1 MSQHPANLILR
12 FALEIAAL
20 VVAGQ
25 WGWQL
30 TSSPMR
36 FVYAIVLP
44 LIMAAVWGVF
54 RPYNEMGLGQK
65 APVPVSGRV
74 RLTIEAVFFGFAV
87 WTLFDRGQAATGL
100 AILAALVLHY
110 LLSIDRIAWLWN
122 EEYYRKS
129 HVVKQR

>member
-1 MSQHPANLILR
+1 MSQHLAILMLH
-12 FALEIAAL
+12 FSLEIAAL

-30 TSSPMR
+30 TNSPMR
-36 FVYAIVLP
+36 FVYAIVVP

-54 RPYNEMGLGQK
+54 RPYNEMGRGQK

-74 RLTIEAVFFGFAV
+74 RLVIEAAFFGFAV
-87 WTLFDRGQAATGL
+87 WSMFDRGQPVTGL
-100 AILAALVLHY
+100 ALLGALALDY

-122 EEYYRKS
+122 EEYYRKEMQS
-129 HVVKQR
+129 E